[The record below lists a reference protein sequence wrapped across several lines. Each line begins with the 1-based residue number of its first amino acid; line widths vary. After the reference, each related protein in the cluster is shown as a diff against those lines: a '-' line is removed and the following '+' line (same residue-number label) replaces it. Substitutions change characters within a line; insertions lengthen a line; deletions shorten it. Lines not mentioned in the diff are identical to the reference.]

1 MLILL
6 HDSRGNELIA
16 NTDIVA
22 TVKEQR
28 SNYST
33 TGLYT
38 LSTTTGGEI
47 TIMESP
53 QEVARLQEQAFK
65 KTRGKA

>member
-16 NTDIVA
+16 NTDIIA
-22 TVKEQR
+22 TVKEQW
-28 SNYST
+28 SSYST
-33 TGLYT
+33 TGLYI

-47 TIMESP
+47 TIIESP
-53 QEVARLQEQAFK
+53 QEVARLQEQALK

>member
-6 HDSRGNELIA
+6 HDSRGNELIV

-22 TVKEQR
+22 TVKEER

-53 QEVARLQEQAFK
+53 QEVARLQEQALK